1 MSAGALAA
9 LPLMTRARL
18 ARLVACGD
26 PHDTFRAVVNGER
39 PLAGVDGHV
48 WEAWE
53 SCAGLDELIEERCA
67 GAAVWVTWRGARDY
81 PSQLLGDPD
90 APAVLFCRGN
100 AAALDARR
108 VGIVGTRRC
117 TAAGAHLA
125 RRLGADLALN
135 GVAVVSGLARGID
148 VNAHR
153 GALSVDGAAP
163 VGVVAS
169 GPDVTYPPEHS
180 REWSDVSE
188 RGLLLSEWPPGT
200 EPDRHR
206 FPLRNRIL
214 AALSEVLVVVESRAR
229 GGSMITVTEAA
240 RRGATVM
247 AVPGAPTLAVAEG
260 TNNLLKDGCAPVTD
274 VDDVLVALGLDN
286 SRTVRQ
292 VDTRPVPT
300 REEET
305 VLAVLHGV
313 PRTVEEV
320 VVACGVDAFGAG
332 RLLGSLEA
340 KGRARHTNGWWEA
353 LR

>member
-1 MSAGALAA
+1 MSAAALASM
-9 LPLMTRARL
+9 PLMTRGRL
-18 ARLVACGD
+18 ARLVALGD
-26 PHDTFRAVVNGER
+26 PCVTFRAVVAGER
-39 PLAGVDGHV
+39 PLAGVENHV

-53 SCAGLDELIEERCA
+53 SCAGLDEQTEERCHDA
-67 GAAVWVTWRGARDY
+67 GVWFTWRGEARY
-81 PSQLLGDPD
+81 PQQLHGDPA
-90 APAVLFCRGN
+90 APAVVFCAGDAR
-100 AAALDARR
+100 ALAVRR

-117 TAAGAHLA
+117 TAAGAHFA

-148 VNAHR
+148 VHAHR
-153 GALSVDGAAP
+153 GALGAGGAAP
-163 VGVVAS
+163 VAVVAS
-169 GPDVTYPPEHS
+169 GPDTVYPPEHAS
-180 REWSDVSE
+180 EWAGIAG

-200 EPDRHR
+200 QPDRHR

-247 AVPGAPTLAVAEG
+247 AVPGSPSLEVCEG

-286 SRTVRQ
+286 SRTLRH
-292 VDTRPVPT
+292 VDTRPAASAA
-300 REEET
+300 EAG
-305 VLAVLHGV
+305 VLDALGGM
-313 PRTVEEV
+313 PRTVDEIV
-320 VVACGVDAFGAG
+320 TVCALDAYRAGV
-332 RLLGSLEA
+332 LLGSLEA

-353 LR
+353 LP